1 MPTVFVVDSGAMRGN
16 ELLQTVREAGF
27 HTLPMSN
34 ADMALAVLN
43 AIRADLL
50 LVDLSSAETGGARL
64 IEEVRRN
71 ELLKGMPILA
81 VGARPD
87 AEDFRRL
94 KRRVGVGAVIAEGEY
109 SHDDLVNEI
118 RKYLARPD
126 ESFTSLPLEW
136 TN

>member
-1 MPTVFVVDSGAMRGN
+1 
-16 ELLQTVREAGF
+16 
-27 HTLPMSN
+27 MSD

-50 LVDLSSAETGGARL
+50 LIDLSSAETGGSRL
-64 IEEVRRN
+64 IEAVRRN
-71 ELLKGMPILA
+71 DQLRGMPILA

-87 AEDFRRL
+87 AEEFRRL
-94 KRRVGVGAVIAEGEY
+94 KRRVGIGNVIAEGAI

-118 RKYLARPD
+118 RKYLTKTLDTPLN
-126 ESFTSLPLEW
+126 SQPLEW